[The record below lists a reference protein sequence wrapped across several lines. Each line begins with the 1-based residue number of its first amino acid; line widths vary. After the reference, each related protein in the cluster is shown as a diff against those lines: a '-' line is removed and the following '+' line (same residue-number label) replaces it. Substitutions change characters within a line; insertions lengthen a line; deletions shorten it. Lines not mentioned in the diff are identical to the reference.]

1 MGGGLGQLL
10 ELLLGLLLE
19 LLWGRLLVL
28 LWGRLLVLLLGLLEL
43 LLGRF
48 LELLLGWLL
57 LLLLLLRRRRRGERL
72 HIRRESYPSKPPIV
86 HVISHRHQACST
98 LRIAFLRIPGV
109 CGIG

>member
-57 LLLLLLRRRRRGERL
+57 LLQRRRRGERL